1 MAKEAK
7 DNKKLIICI
16 CSAVVAI
23 IAIVVI
29 AIVIIKNTKPVLNDD
44 FFKSD
49 DTKLVITI
57 DGSDTGEYSAVKQ
70 HQVYNFSG
78 DKITGL
84 KSYAEFANADEAK
97 LAYDN
102 YKSTNGDGGDFSN
115 IELDGKYIILTISE
129 EQYKDL
135 TTSAVKQYIEL
146 FESLK
151 NINLDDE
158 E

>member
-23 IAIVVI
+23 IAIVVV

-44 FFKSD
+44 YFKSD

-57 DGSDTGEYSAVKQ
+57 DGGDTGEYSAVKQ
-70 HQVYNFSG
+70 HQVYTYSG

-84 KSYAEFANADEAK
+84 KGYAEFVSADEAK

-102 YKSTNGDGGDFSN
+102 YKATNDGDFNS
-115 IELDGKYIILTISE
+115 IELDGKYIIFTIGE

-151 NINLDDE
+151 NINLEDE

>member
-29 AIVIIKNTKPVLNDD
+29 AIVIIKNTKPALNDD
-44 FFKSD
+44 YFKSD

-57 DGSDTGEYSAVKQ
+57 DGGDTGEYSAVKQ

-78 DKITGL
+78 EKITGL
-84 KSYAEFANADEAK
+84 KSYAEFENADEAK

-102 YKSTNGDGGDFSN
+102 YKTTKEGDFKA
-115 IELDGKYIILTISE
+115 IELDGKYVIFTVDE
-129 EQYKDL
+129 AQYKDL
-135 TTSAVKQYIEL
+135 TTSAIKQYIEL

-151 NINLDDE
+151 NANFEDLE
-158 E
+158 